1 MRRLSDLIKGLHP
14 ADVPSVSL
22 GSLMT
27 RIRERGKDDESVA
40 QVYVVS
46 NTQGMVRA
54 EDYRENTIHSED
66 TSNYTV
72 IRPGMI
78 AYNPSRLNIGSI
90 AMLKNDEPGLV
101 SPMYVVFSIDQS
113 KVEKEYFELLMK
125 SSYVASRIDALK
137 EEGAR
142 FRFDFTRWDF
152 INVPLPSK
160 TVQQE
165 VVNTLNVLQD
175 LINSLKSELDAR
187 KKQYEYYRDEFFGK
201 NYDEMLKRCQQNNV
215 KIIAL
220 EELGEFTRGKRF
232 VRNDIKEDGIPCIH
246 YGDLYTYYG
255 VSAEKTKCFLDE
267 ELAKKMR
274 FAQKGDVVIVQAGEN
289 DMDIGIGVAWLGD
302 EDVAIHD
309 ACYIFKHNINPKY
322 ISYFLRTNVY
332 HLQIKKYVSTGK
344 ICSIPAKNI
353 GKALIPVPALDEQQ
367 RVVDILDQFD
377 ALCNDISTGL
387 PAEIEARTKQYEYY
401 RDKLLAFKELS

>member
-1 MRRLSDLIKGLHP
+1 MSRLSDLINDLYP

-113 KVEKEYFELLMK
+113 KVEKEYFELLLK
-125 SSYVASRIDALK
+125 SPYVSSRIEALK

-142 FRFDFTRWDF
+142 FRFDYMRWDW

-160 TVQQE
+160 TIQHE
-165 VVNTLNVLQD
+165 VVNTLNVFQY
-175 LINSLKSELDAR
+175 LINSLTSELDAR
-187 KKQYEYYRDEFFGK
+187 KKQYEHYRKTLLAKCDKYKSLKEISVNSCSGATPKKNVSEYYQDGK
-201 NYDEMLKRCQQNNV
+201 IPWLRTQEVVYNEIFKTECFITELAVKKTSAKWIPANCVIVAISGASAGRCAIN
-215 KIIAL
+215 KIPLTTNQHCLNIEIDPEQAL
-220 EELGEFTRGKRF
+220 YRYVFYCVCNQGEELLDK
-232 VRNDIKEDGIPCIH
+232 KEGAR
-246 YGDLYTYYG
+246 GDLNA
-255 VSAEKTKCFLDE
+255 SRILSLK
-267 ELAKKMR
+267 
-274 FAQKGDVVIVQAGEN
+274 
-289 DMDIGIGVAWLGD
+289 
-302 EDVAIHD
+302 
-309 ACYIFKHNINPKY
+309 
-322 ISYFLRTNVY
+322 
-332 HLQIKKYVSTGK
+332 
-344 ICSIPAKNI
+344 
-353 GKALIPVPALDEQQ
+353 IPVPPLEEQE
-367 RVVDILDQFD
+367 RIVSILDHFD
-377 ALCNDISTGL
+377 TLCNNIFKGL
-387 PAEIEARTKQYEYY
+387 PAEIDSRKKQYEYY
-401 RDKLLAFKELS
+401 RDKLLTFEEHS

>member
-1 MRRLSDLIKGLHP
+1 MSRLSDLIKDLHP
-14 ADVPSVSL
+14 ADVPSVSF

-27 RIRERGKDDESVA
+27 RVRERGKDDESVS

-54 EDYRENTIHSED
+54 EDYRENTIHSQD

-125 SSYVASRIDALK
+125 SSYVSSRIDALK

-142 FRFDFTRWDF
+142 FRFDYTRWDW

-165 VVNTLNVLQD
+165 IVNTLNVFQD
-175 LINSLKSELDAR
+175 LINRLTSELDAR
-187 KKQYEYYRDEFFGK
+187 KKQYEYYRDELLETGDTVVLSEVTQYSKDRVSAAELNAENYVGVDNLLQNRAGKKLSEHIPKDGYVTGFLCGDVLIGNIRPYLKKIWLADCNGGTNGDALVIRSIDKEKLCPEFLYHALASDTFF
-201 NYDEMLKRCQQNNV
+201 NYDTKNSKGAKMPRGDKEAVMRYQFSLPP
-215 KIIAL
+215 L
-220 EELGEFTRGKRF
+220 EEQKRI
-232 VRNDIKEDGIPCIH
+232 VD
-246 YGDLYTYYG
+246 T
-255 VSAEKTKCFLDE
+255 LD
-267 ELAKKMR
+267 R
-274 FAQKGDVVIVQAGEN
+274 
-289 DMDIGIGVAWLGD
+289 
-302 EDVAIHD
+302 
-309 ACYIFKHNINPKY
+309 
-322 ISYFLRTNVY
+322 
-332 HLQIKKYVSTGK
+332 
-344 ICSIPAKNI
+344 
-353 GKALIPVPALDEQQ
+353 
-367 RVVDILDQFD
+367 FD
-377 ALCNDISTGL
+377 ALCNDISKGL

>member
-1 MRRLSDLIKGLHP
+1 MSRLSDLIKGLHL
-14 ADVPSVSL
+14 ANVPSISL

-113 KVEKEYFELLMK
+113 KVEKEYFEFLMK
-125 SSYVASRIDALK
+125 SSYVSSRIDALK

-142 FRFDFTRWDF
+142 FRFDYTRWDW

-160 TVQQE
+160 AIQQE
-165 VVNTLNVLQD
+165 VVNTLNVFQD
-175 LINSLKSELDAR
+175 LINSLNSELNAR
-187 KKQYEYYRDEFFGK
+187 KKQY
-201 NYDEMLKRCQQNNV
+201 
-215 KIIAL
+215 
-220 EELGEFTRGKRF
+220 
-232 VRNDIKEDGIPCIH
+232 
-246 YGDLYTYYG
+246 
-255 VSAEKTKCFLDE
+255 
-267 ELAKKMR
+267 
-274 FAQKGDVVIVQAGEN
+274 
-289 DMDIGIGVAWLGD
+289 
-302 EDVAIHD
+302 
-309 ACYIFKHNINPKY
+309 
-322 ISYFLRTNVY
+322 
-332 HLQIKKYVSTGK
+332 
-344 ICSIPAKNI
+344 
-353 GKALIPVPALDEQQ
+353 
-367 RVVDILDQFD
+367 
-377 ALCNDISTGL
+377 
-387 PAEIEARTKQYEYY
+387 
-401 RDKLLAFKELS
+401 

>member
-1 MRRLSDLIKGLHP
+1 MSRLSDLIKGLYP

-113 KVEKEYFELLMK
+113 KVEKEYVELILK
-125 SSYVASRIDALK
+125 SPYVSSRIEVLK

-142 FRFDFTRWDF
+142 FRFDYTRWDW

-160 TVQQE
+160 TIQHE
-165 VVNTLNVLQD
+165 VVNTLNVFQD
-175 LINSLKSELDAR
+175 LINGLTSELDAR
-187 KKQYEYYRDEFFGK
+187 KKQYEYYSGALLSNGTDAPMKRLGDTCRMKSGKSIKSVMISAVKDAEHPYPCFGGNDVRGYIAEPSHRGDYPIIGRQGALCGNV
-201 NYDEMLKRCQQNNV
+201 NYATGTFYATEHAV
-215 KIIAL
+215 VV
-220 EELGEFTRGKRF
+220 ESLGEYEQRYLFYLLTAMNLNQYKSQGAQP
-232 VRNDIKEDGIPCIH
+232 G
-246 YGDLYTYYG
+246 
-255 VSAEKTKCFLDE
+255 
-267 ELAKKMR
+267 LAV
-274 FAQKGDVVIVQAGEN
+274 GNIEN
-289 DMDIGIGVAWLGD
+289 LVA
-302 EDVAIHD
+302 
-309 ACYIFKHNINPKY
+309 
-322 ISYFLRTNVY
+322 S
-332 HLQIKKYVSTGK
+332 
-344 ICSIPAKNI
+344 
-353 GKALIPVPALDEQQ
+353 VPSLEQQ
-367 RVVDILDQFD
+367 RKVIEILDRFD
-377 ALCNDISTGL
+377 ALCNDISIGL
-387 PAEIEARTKQYEYY
+387 PAEIAARHKQYEYY
-401 RDKLLAFKELS
+401 RDNLLTFKELS